1 MSRAAAEQPPADQ
14 YERTLLAWRR
24 TALSLVAAGA
34 LVGHLA
40 LGDEAR
46 PALALML
53 AGVALVVGFVWLSRD
68 RRIGVTG
75 LALLA
80 GVVLLGVTA
89 LVGIATQ

>member
-1 MSRAAAEQPPADQ
+1 MSAAASEQPDQ

-40 LGDEAR
+40 LGEEAR
-46 PALALML
+46 AALALML
-53 AGVALVVGFVWLSRD
+53 AGVAVVVGFVWLSRD
-68 RRIGVTG
+68 RRIGATG

-80 GVVLLGVTA
+80 GVALLGVTA
-89 LVGIATQ
+89 LVGIASR